1 MENFIRRLESIPI
14 MQLPIH
20 HRADFRRLCEL
31 AYTEY
36 YILFVT
42 QMMRAMS
49 FHDLKPQSGKE
60 GNGGVKTTDEPD
72 KTSTECGGKLF
83 GLTIQE
89 CTALMCVATAC
100 SAAML
105 KMSDTLEERKL
116 RRYFRP
122 QSGMEAMRESLDQP
136 EDLDN
141 EGSKSVKTEPEQQGK
156 QLLMKL
162 TTAQPA
168 RQLSNVDNIAGLNLQ
183 VQAVTAKSGMFRCTH
198 NNIK

>member
-1 MENFIRRLESIPI
+1 
-14 MQLPIH
+14 
-20 HRADFRRLCEL
+20 
-31 AYTEY
+31 
-36 YILFVT
+36 
-42 QMMRAMS
+42 MMRAMS